1 VGWRVWYCGHYWP
14 CVHTLSRNS
23 AYPHMTFVAFSI
35 INSHV
40 GPLPNAARKEPP
52 MNVYFMTKIYIA
64 HEVRHEVEIDLV
76 IV

>member
-1 VGWRVWYCGHYWP
+1 
-14 CVHTLSRNS
+14 
-23 AYPHMTFVAFSI
+23 MTFVAFSI